1 MCVEGRGDHT
11 NTKTV
16 SQTVSVEVKYRN
28 TQCRACGKLN
38 ISKSKNSNFE
48 LSTKCILIK
57 NLNLIKTVFKFNF
70 FYLFF
75 NFILFLLIFSYLF
88 LLIFLNFF
96 FNFYFFYLFLFNFYF
111 ILLFLFYFL
120 ICKYVYFNIFLNIFC
135 CI

>member
-70 FYLFF
+70 LSFFFLFYFIPF
-75 NFILFLLIFSYLF
+75 N
-88 LLIFLNFF
+88 IFLFISFIFFFYFF
-96 FNFYFFYLFLFNFYF
+96 FNFYFFFYFFLIFILFYFFYF
-111 ILLFLFYFL
+111 IF
-120 ICKYVYFNIFLNIFC
+120 
-135 CI
+135 